1 MQKPLA
7 EPHGFGN
14 FLVDV
19 ACCRIKE
26 VSHRQ
31 T

>member
-1 MQKPLA
+1 MQKSLA
-7 EPHGFGN
+7 KPHGFGN

-19 ACCRIKE
+19 AGCRIKE
-26 VSHRQ
+26 VSIQ